1 MKKVALLLLPL
12 ALAAIIIVGCG
23 KIPSTGVTP
32 GGGSSAC
39 STGQTVDMATAS
51 FVQSCVNAKVNVPF
65 TFNDPASSGGVHIIC
80 TGKNQACK
88 ADANAPKDLEGS
100 GFQIVQGQTKVVT
113 FTKPGTY
120 DITCTVHPNMN
131 VTVTVA

>member
-1 MKKVALLLLPL
+1 MKKVVLLLLPV
-12 ALAAIIIVGCG
+12 ALAALIIVGCG
-23 KIPSTGVTP
+23 KIPQTGGTSSSTCVT
-32 GGGSSAC
+32 
-39 STGQTVDMATAS
+39 QQKVDMASTT
-51 FVQSCVNAKVNVPF
+51 FVESCVNAQANVPF

-80 TGKNQACK
+80 VGHNQACK
-88 ADANAPKDLEGS
+88 ADANAPKDLQGT

-131 VTVTVA
+131 VTVIVA